1 MNISSVKFILTIS
14 LTVVITGCT
23 IAPSKHN
30 SKVIITSA
38 SYTKWHDSVFEKCQS
53 KAWDVTR
60 ELVIEKSK
68 EGYKFTEET
77 ITDIHSYLVK
87 KCSMNSGITI

>member
-1 MNISSVKFILTIS
+1 MNNSSVKLILTIS

-23 IAPSKHN
+23 IAPPKQN
-30 SKVIITSA
+30 VIITSPM
-38 SYTKWHDSVFEKCQS
+38 YNNWHDAVFKECQS

-68 EGYKFTEET
+68 EGYSFTEET
-77 ITDIHSYLVK
+77 IKDIHTYLVK
-87 KCSMNSGITI
+87 KCSINSGSVI

>member
-1 MNISSVKFILTIS
+1 MNNSSVKLILTIS

-23 IAPSKHN
+23 IAPTKQN
-30 SKVIITSA
+30 VIITSPMY
-38 SYTKWHDSVFEKCQS
+38 SKWHDAVFKECQT

-68 EGYKFTEET
+68 EGYSFTEG
-77 ITDIHSYLVK
+77 DVNNIHSYLVK

>member
-1 MNISSVKFILTIS
+1 MNNLSVKLILMFS

-23 IAPSKHN
+23 IKPVKQ
-30 SKVIITSA
+30 KVFITSS
-38 SYTKWHDSVFEKCQS
+38 SYNLWHTSVFEKCQS

-68 EGYKFTEET
+68 EGYSFTEET
-77 ITDIHSYLVK
+77 IIKIHSYLVK

>member
-1 MNISSVKFILTIS
+1 MNNSSVKLILTIS

-23 IAPSKHN
+23 ISPVKQ
-30 SKVIITSA
+30 KVFITSS
-38 SYTKWHDSVFEKCQS
+38 SYNLWHTSVFDKCQS

-68 EGYKFTEET
+68 EGYNFTEET
-77 ITDIHSYLVK
+77 VKDIHSYLVK
-87 KCSMNSGITI
+87 KCSMNSNITI

>member
-1 MNISSVKFILTIS
+1 MNNSSVKLVLIIS

-23 IAPSKHN
+23 IATPKQN
-30 SKVIITSA
+30 VIITSPMY
-38 SYTKWHDSVFEKCQS
+38 SKWHDAVFKECQS

-68 EGYKFTEET
+68 EGYSFTEE
-77 ITDIHSYLVK
+77 DVNNIHSYLVK

>member
-1 MNISSVKFILTIS
+1 MNISSVKLILTIS

-23 IAPSKHN
+23 MAPPKHN
-30 SKVIITSA
+30 KVIITSA

-68 EGYKFTEET
+68 EGYSFTEET

-87 KCSMNSGITI
+87 KCSMNSGLVI

>member
-1 MNISSVKFILTIS
+1 MNIPSVKLILTIS

-23 IAPSKHN
+23 ISPPKQN
-30 SKVIITSA
+30 VIITSPM
-38 SYTKWHDSVFEKCQS
+38 YNKWHDAVFKECQS

-68 EGYKFTEET
+68 EGYNFTEET

-87 KCSMNSGITI
+87 KCSMNSGLVI

>member
-1 MNISSVKFILTIS
+1 MNNSSVKLILTIS

-23 IAPSKHN
+23 ITPPKQN
-30 SKVIITSA
+30 VIITSA
-38 SYTKWHDSVFEKCQS
+38 MYNNWHDAVFKECRS

-60 ELVIEKSK
+60 ELVIEKTK
-68 EGYKFTEET
+68 EGYSFTEET

>member
-1 MNISSVKFILTIS
+1 MNNSSVKLILTTS

-23 IAPSKHN
+23 ITPPKQN
-30 SKVIITSA
+30 VIITSPMY
-38 SYTKWHDSVFEKCQS
+38 SKWNDAVFNECQS

-60 ELVIEKSK
+60 ELVIEKTK
-68 EGYKFTEET
+68 EGYSFTEET
-77 ITDIHSYLVK
+77 IRDIHSYLIK

>member
-1 MNISSVKFILTIS
+1 MNTSSVKLILTIS

-23 IAPSKHN
+23 ITPPKQN
-30 SKVIITSA
+30 VIITSPM
-38 SYTKWHDSVFEKCQS
+38 YNRWHDAVFKECQS

-68 EGYKFTEET
+68 EGYSFTEET
-77 ITDIHSYLVK
+77 IKDIHSYLVK
-87 KCSMNSGITI
+87 KCSMNSGLVI

>member
-1 MNISSVKFILTIS
+1 MNISSVKLILTIS

-23 IAPSKHN
+23 ITPPKQN
-30 SKVIITSA
+30 VIITSPM
-38 SYTKWHDSVFEKCQS
+38 YNRWHDAVFKECQS

-68 EGYKFTEET
+68 EGYSFTEET
-77 ITDIHSYLVK
+77 ITDIHEHLVK

>member
-1 MNISSVKFILTIS
+1 MNNSSVKLILMFS

-23 IAPSKHN
+23 IAPLKQN
-30 SKVIITSA
+30 VIITSPT
-38 SYTKWHDSVFEKCQS
+38 YNKWHDAVFKECQS

-68 EGYKFTEET
+68 EGYSFTEET
-77 ITDIHSYLVK
+77 VRDIHSYLVK
-87 KCSMNSGITI
+87 KCSMNSGLVI

>member
-1 MNISSVKFILTIS
+1 MNNSSVKLTLMFS

-23 IAPSKHN
+23 ITPPKQN
-30 SKVIITSA
+30 VIITSPM
-38 SYTKWHDSVFEKCQS
+38 YNNWHDAVFKECQS

-68 EGYKFTEET
+68 EGYSFTEED
-77 ITDIHSYLVK
+77 INNIHSYLVK

>member
-1 MNISSVKFILTIS
+1 MNNSSVKLILTIS

-23 IAPSKHN
+23 ISPPKQN
-30 SKVIITSA
+30 VIITSPMY
-38 SYTKWHDSVFEKCQS
+38 SKWHDAVLKECQA

-60 ELVIEKSK
+60 ELVIEKTK
-68 EGYKFTEET
+68 EGYSFTEET
-77 ITDIHSYLVK
+77 VRDIHGYLVK

>member
-1 MNISSVKFILTIS
+1 MNNSSVKLILTIS

-23 IAPSKHN
+23 ITPPKQN
-30 SKVIITSA
+30 VIITSPM
-38 SYTKWHDSVFEKCQS
+38 YNRWHDAVFKECQS

-68 EGYKFTEET
+68 EGYSFTEE
-77 ITDIHSYLVK
+77 DVNNIHSYLVK

>member
-1 MNISSVKFILTIS
+1 MNNSSVKLILIFS

-23 IAPSKHN
+23 IAPPKQN
-30 SKVIITSA
+30 VIITSPM
-38 SYTKWHDSVFEKCQS
+38 YNNWHDAVFKECQS

-60 ELVIEKSK
+60 ELVIEKTK
-68 EGYKFTEET
+68 EGYSFTEE
-77 ITDIHSYLVK
+77 DVNNIHSYLVK

>member
-1 MNISSVKFILTIS
+1 MNNSSVKLILTIS

-23 IAPSKHN
+23 ITPPKQN
-30 SKVIITSA
+30 VIITSPMY
-38 SYTKWHDSVFEKCQS
+38 SKWHAGVFEKCQS

-68 EGYKFTEET
+68 EGYSFTEED
-77 ITDIHSYLVK
+77 INNIHSYLVK

>member
-1 MNISSVKFILTIS
+1 MNNSSVKLILTIF

-23 IAPSKHN
+23 IKPVKQ
-30 SKVIITSA
+30 KVFITSPMY
-38 SYTKWHDSVFEKCQS
+38 SNWHDAVFKECQS

-60 ELVIEKSK
+60 ELVIDKSK
-68 EGYKFTEET
+68 EGYSFTEE
-77 ITDIHSYLVK
+77 DVNNIHSYLVK

>member
-1 MNISSVKFILTIS
+1 MNISSLKLILTIS

-23 IAPSKHN
+23 IAPPKQN

-38 SYTKWHDSVFEKCQS
+38 SYTKWHDGVFEKCQS

>member
-1 MNISSVKFILTIS
+1 MNNSSVKLILTIS

-23 IAPSKHN
+23 IAPPKQN
-30 SKVIITSA
+30 VIITSA
-38 SYTKWHDSVFEKCQS
+38 MYNNWHDAVFKECQS
-53 KAWDVTR
+53 KAWDITR

-68 EGYKFTEET
+68 EGYSFTEET

-87 KCSMNSGITI
+87 KCSMKSGLVI

>member
-1 MNISSVKFILTIS
+1 MNNSSVKLILTIS

-23 IAPSKHN
+23 IAPPKHN
-30 SKVIITSA
+30 VIITSPMY
-38 SYTKWHDSVFEKCQS
+38 SKWHDAVFDKCQS

-68 EGYKFTEET
+68 EGYSFTEET
-77 ITDIHSYLVK
+77 ILDIHSYLVK
-87 KCSMNSGITI
+87 KCSMNSGLVI

>member
-1 MNISSVKFILTIS
+1 MNIPSVKFILTIS

-23 IAPSKHN
+23 INPPKYD
-30 SKVIITSA
+30 VIVGSGTT
-38 SYTKWHDSVFEKCQS
+38 YNNWHDAVFKECQS

-77 ITDIHSYLVK
+77 VRGIHSYLVK

>member
-1 MNISSVKFILTIS
+1 MSNSSVKLILTIS

-23 IAPSKHN
+23 ITPPKQN
-30 SKVIITSA
+30 VIVGSGTM
-38 SYTKWHDSVFEKCQS
+38 YNNWHDAVFKECQS

-60 ELVIEKSK
+60 DLVVEKSK
-68 EGYKFTEET
+68 EGYSFTEET

>member
-1 MNISSVKFILTIS
+1 MNNSSVKLILMFS

-23 IAPSKHN
+23 LNPPKQN
-30 SKVIITSA
+30 VIITSA
-38 SYTKWHDSVFEKCQS
+38 MYSNWHDAVFKECQS

-68 EGYKFTEET
+68 EGYSFTEET
-77 ITDIHSYLVK
+77 VTDINNYLVK
-87 KCSMNSGITI
+87 RCSMNSGITI

>member
-1 MNISSVKFILTIS
+1 MNNSSVKLILTIS

-23 IAPSKHN
+23 ISPPKQN
-30 SKVIITSA
+30 VIITSPMY
-38 SYTKWHDSVFEKCQS
+38 SKWHDAVFKECQS

-68 EGYKFTEET
+68 EGYSFTEET
-77 ITDIHSYLVK
+77 VRDIHRYLVK
-87 KCSMNSGITI
+87 KCSMNSGLVI